1 MSLLCGDYGNRPLL
15 LPPSSPRSLR
25 GRPNCVVVLAL
36 QAPVGIAEALIAWCC
51 WLPQAPGDIAEA
63 LLAWWC
69 WPSSSC
75 LPQPPSKP
83 CEGSNCVVVL
93 PSSSCLPEAPS
104 RPCAGSTFV
113 EVLASLLHPASGSLE
128 ASSST
133 TTGRPHTSKPPSHYV
148 LLLLRHQRLCMI
160 LGMRATCW

>member
-1 MSLLCGDYGNRPLL
+1 MSLLWGDYGNRPLL
-15 LPPSSPRSLR
+15 LPPSGPRRLCGS
-25 GRPNCVVVLAL
+25 PNCVVVLAL
-36 QAPVGIAEALIAWCC
+36 LLLSASGSRKPLCHVYAELTAIAPFSCLPQAPGGRAEALLAWCC

-83 CEGSNCVVVL
+83 CGGSNCVVVL

-128 ASSST
+128 A
-133 TTGRPHTSKPPSHYV
+133 
-148 LLLLRHQRLCMI
+148 LR
-160 LGMRATCW
+160 GP